1 MMEQRYR
8 FSAEQ
13 EQFRAS
19 LRQVL
24 EELGD
29 PRALYADPPESP
41 ERLQAALTDLG
52 LPGLGVPDDAGG
64 VGGSVLEQ
72 VVAAEEIGRAVA
84 PVDLIATAA
93 IAAALSGLGAPAADL
108 LAQVSSGKRAATI
121 AFGLPGSGQTV
132 ELRAREQGG
141 RWLAAGTAR
150 LLLAATPASVV
161 VAPVTTPSGTAL
173 AALTGADVQAHRQLD
188 RTRPLNTVVCDDAA
202 AVLLTDPADTAETE
216 RALRGGLR
224 RARLLLAA
232 ESVGAGDAAL
242 QLTAA
247 YTRQRKQFGQPIGT
261 FQAVK
266 HRLADALVAVEN
278 ARSAVYAAA
287 WSERDGTAEA
297 ELLTSVAKAVASE
310 AGVHAAAV
318 GVQLHG
324 GIAITWEHVM
334 HLYLRR
340 AKSNEAL
347 LGEPQWHLERIAAHL
362 LGDAAT

>member
-13 EQFRAS
+13 EEFRAA
-19 LRQVL
+19 LRQML
-24 EELGD
+24 AELGD
-29 PRALYADPPESP
+29 PWSLYADPPGSP
-41 ERLQAALTDLG
+41 AQLLAALTDLG
-52 LPGLGVPDDAGG
+52 LPGVGVPEDAGG

-93 IAAALSGLGAPAADL
+93 VGAALSGLPAPAAGL
-108 LAQVSSGKRAATI
+108 LAEVSSGKRNATI

-132 ELRAREQGG
+132 ELRAREQSG
-141 RWLAAGTAR
+141 RWLVAGTAR
-150 LLLAATPASVV
+150 LLLAAAPASVI
-161 VAPVTTPSGTAL
+161 VAPAETPSGLAL
-173 AALTGADVQAHRQLD
+173 AALTGADVHVHRQLD
-188 RTRPLNTVVCDDAA
+188 RTRPLNTVACADAE
-202 AVLLTDPADTAETE
+202 AVLLTGPADTAETE
-216 RALRGGLR
+216 RALRDGLR

-232 ESVGAGDAAL
+232 ESVGVGDAVL
-242 QLTAA
+242 QLTAG
-247 YTRQRKQFGQPIGT
+247 YTRQRRQFGQPIGT

-266 HRLADALVAVEN
+266 HRLADVLVAVEN

-287 WSERDGTAEA
+287 WAEQDGAAEA

-310 AGVHAAAV
+310 AGVTAAAA

-347 LGEPQWHLERIAAHL
+347 LGEPQWHLEQIAAHL
-362 LGDAAT
+362 LDNAPK